1 VTVTIARHGE
11 PGPHSASWAE
21 ALGEDVA
28 ADAEKVERLPGKID
42 FMFSTALLHLQARC
56 TVDPR
61 AAQLETWE
69 ATVNALQIGSA
80 LFAVTGQTEGAV
92 ECRINHKVRR
102 IPALGPRPYAD
113 AGNWLTAFWLAI
125 VCRDQ
130 ERMSRLCEIPVDRLR
145 SPEGQFDEYVYHW
158 VAALQAYW
166 LQRPGL
172 VEELTATLQ
181 GSHPDVATAAPRDL
195 LQHVLY
201 PPINLFHRFLRKDH
215 DGFNQALV
223 EALELHKSYW
233 TADEDRAKDPEGRI
247 ALGPLAIACLA
258 HDGEIRIEVESDYLP
273 KHLLQRGWL
282 GEFEI

>member
-1 VTVTIARHGE
+1 MTVTITRHGE

-69 ATVNALQIGSA
+69 ATVSALQVGSA
-80 LFAVTGQTEGAV
+80 LFAATGQTEGTV
-92 ECRINHKVRR
+92 DCRINRKIRH
-102 IPALGPRPYAD
+102 IPAIGPRPYAD
-113 AGNWLTAFWLAI
+113 AGNWLTTFWLAI
-125 VCRDQ
+125 ICRDQ
-130 ERMSRLCEIPVDRLR
+130 ERMTRLSEIPVDRLR
-145 SPEGQFDEYVYHW
+145 SPEGHFDEYVYHW
-158 VAALQAYW
+158 VGALQTYW
-166 LQRPGL
+166 LQGPGL
-172 VEELTATLQ
+172 VDKLVAAIE
-181 GSHPDVATAAPRDL
+181 GSHPEVATIAPRDL
-195 LQHVLY
+195 LQNVLY

-215 DGFNQALV
+215 DGFDQALV
-223 EALELHKSYW
+223 EALELHKGYW
-233 TADEDRAKDPEGRI
+233 TADEDRTKDPEGRI
-247 ALGPLAIACLA
+247 ALAPLAIACLA
-258 HDGEIRIEVESDYLP
+258 YDGEIRIEVESDYLP

>member
-1 VTVTIARHGE
+1 MTVTIARHGG
-11 PGPHSASWAE
+11 PGPNSASWAE

-28 ADAEKVERLPGKID
+28 ADAEKIERHPGKID

-56 TVDPR
+56 TVDPD

-69 ATVNALQIGSA
+69 ATVSALQVGSA

-92 ECRINHKVRR
+92 DCRINHKIRQV
-102 IPALGPRPYAD
+102 PVLGPRSYAD
-113 AGNWLTAFWLAI
+113 AGNWLTTFWLAI

-130 ERMSRLCEIPVDRLR
+130 KRMTQLCDIPVTRLR
-145 SPEGQFDEYVYHW
+145 SPEGSYDEYIYHW

-172 VEELTATLQ
+172 VDELIATME
-181 GSHPDVATAAPRDL
+181 GSHPNVASIAPRDL
-195 LQHVLY
+195 LQKVLY

-223 EALELHKSYW
+223 EALELHKDYW
-233 TADEDRAKDPEGRI
+233 TADEDRATDPEGRI
-247 ALGPLAIACLA
+247 SLGPLAIACLA
-258 HDGEIRIEVESDYLP
+258 YDGGIPIEVESDYLP
-273 KHLLQRGWL
+273 KHLLQRDWL